1 MFIFLFSVPSQPL
14 NLSVVAVTNNGF
26 VLQWVRPERPNGRI
40 SGYRVYY
47 SSDNF
52 TNVRT
57 INSSEPV
64 VSGEVD
70 GLGKFYKKFCQTFY
84 SGGYLVKYAVYVQL
98 QL

>member
-1 MFIFLFSVPSQPL
+1 M
-14 NLSVVAVTNNGF
+14 AVTNNGF

-52 TNVRT
+52 TSVRT

-70 GLGKFYKKFCQTFY
+70 GLGKFKFLGTQPFCDKINNF
-84 SGGYLVKYAVYVQL
+84 SHWIFIIFKLII
-98 QL
+98 